1 MFNASRTYWKKTPKL
16 TSAKENLKR
25 WLLIDFVFCHLKRT
39 SFKASWLIMR
49 KLTGVLYNL
58 YTLTNKW
65 VIFQT
70 CFFNSIDVIF
80 FTKNI
85 FNVCNISQFNHFCSS
100 YMYNHTPIFYL
111 IWIKVFI
118 LWSTET
124 LWRQSFWLWWF
135 STVSDKSIT
144 GSLWHSLS
152 LLSLYL
158 SRALSVFLIF
168 KFLYV

>member
-1 MFNASRTYWKKTPKL
+1 MLQEHIEKNPPKL

-80 FTKNI
+80 FLPKISLMCVIFPNSIISVLHTCTTIHPYFTWYESKFSSFDQLKLYEDNPFDCDGFPPFQTK
-85 FNVCNISQFNHFCSS
+85 
-100 YMYNHTPIFYL
+100 
-111 IWIKVFI
+111 
-118 LWSTET
+118 
-124 LWRQSFWLWWF
+124 
-135 STVSDKSIT
+135 
-144 GSLWHSLS
+144 
-152 LLSLYL
+152 
-158 SRALSVFLIF
+158 A
-168 KFLYV
+168 

>member
-1 MFNASRTYWKKTPKL
+1 MFNASRTYWKKNPKL

-80 FTKNI
+80 FYQKI
-85 FNVCNISQFNHFCSS
+85 FLMCV
-100 YMYNHTPIFYL
+100 IFPNSIIL
-111 IWIKVFI
+111 FFI
-118 LWSTET
+118 HVQPYTHIL
-124 LWRQSFWLWWF
+124 LDMNQSFHPLINWNFMKTILLTVMVFHRFRQKHNWF
-135 STVSDKSIT
+135 PLT
-144 GSLWHSLS
+144 
-152 LLSLYL
+152 
-158 SRALSVFLIF
+158 
-168 KFLYV
+168 

>member
-1 MFNASRTYWKKTPKL
+1 MYCFLKRVIIIWWFNLYQNWPFIDCTPFKIYNYVGSNHFVPLYLPVLDLVFNASRTYWKKNPKL

-80 FTKNI
+80 FYQKY
-85 FNVCNISQFNHFCSS
+85 F
-100 YMYNHTPIFYL
+100 
-111 IWIKVFI
+111 
-118 LWSTET
+118 
-124 LWRQSFWLWWF
+124 
-135 STVSDKSIT
+135 
-144 GSLWHSLS
+144 
-152 LLSLYL
+152 
-158 SRALSVFLIF
+158 
-168 KFLYV
+168 

>member
-80 FTKNI
+80 FYQKI
-85 FNVCNISQFNHFCSS
+85 FLMCV
-100 YMYNHTPIFYL
+100 IFPNSIIL
-111 IWIKVFI
+111 FFI
-118 LWSTET
+118 HVQPYTHIL
-124 LWRQSFWLWWF
+124 LDMNQSFHPLINWNFMKTILLTVMVFHRFRQKHNWF
-135 STVSDKSIT
+135 PLT
-144 GSLWHSLS
+144 
-152 LLSLYL
+152 
-158 SRALSVFLIF
+158 
-168 KFLYV
+168 